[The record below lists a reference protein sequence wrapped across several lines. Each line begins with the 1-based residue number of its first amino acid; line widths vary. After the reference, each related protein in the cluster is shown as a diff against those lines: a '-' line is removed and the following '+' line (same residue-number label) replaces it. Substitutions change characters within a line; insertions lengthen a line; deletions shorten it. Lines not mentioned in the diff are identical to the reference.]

1 MLLEKLRN
9 AAGYLEFNITA
20 IIDIIF
26 ILIIFLLFLGQ
37 FIASENYP
45 VELPE
50 QMHKSVADEG
60 SKPGEVVLNVM
71 REDDGTIMCIFQNS
85 KLALEPGQGTI
96 AELERMINRGIELLH
111 GEAMINLRMDRELV
125 FREYKPVITAIAKSN
140 ASEMI
145 ISGLQEKRDKNAA
158 IGTNAPQTDP
168 AAE

>member
-45 VELPE
+45 VEVPE

-60 SKPGEVVLNVM
+60 AKPGEVVLNVM
-71 REDDGTIMCIFQNS
+71 REDDGTIMCIFQDS
-85 KLALEPGQGTI
+85 KLALEPGRGTVL
-96 AELERMINRGIELLH
+96 ELETMINRGIELLH
-111 GEAMINLRMDRELV
+111 GEALINLRMDRGLV
-125 FREYKPVITAIAKSN
+125 FSEYRPVITAIANSN

-145 ISGLQEKRDKNAA
+145 ISGLQEKKDRSSAVGN
-158 IGTNAPQTDP
+158 NSPQTDQ
-168 AAE
+168 AGE